1 MKKTKG
7 RKRWIWLGISTVILV
22 LIIYNLRHNPEW
34 RNFDWGRLWA
44 SLVSA
49 QPGLL
54 LVALA
59 GVFLTYLIRAL
70 RWQFLMHPI
79 KKGSLWV
86 LLVGQFLGFSSI
98 YLVGRPGEFVRPAYI
113 ARKESLPITS
123 MVAVWLMERICDT
136 ICLVV
141 LFSVVLYFAPVGM
154 SSAGKNVLSVMHKA
168 GDAMLVVT
176 IILVA
181 GLVVYR
187 LKTQVLMDWTLRMA
201 RFLPQSIQRH
211 LEHFLHS
218 FAEGLQVV
226 RSLPDFAG
234 SVVLSV
240 VLWGTNAT
248 VFWLTLRSLGGT
260 LGEFAWL
267 AAALVLFCA
276 SLGLVVQFPG
286 IGGGYQVGIILAL
299 TEIFGVGADVS
310 TGAAILLWL
319 MMSVP
324 VLLVSLGLLVHEGL
338 SFKRLEAITEE
349 EEEEMEEEAATKGA
363 E

>member
-1 MKKTKG
+1 MKKKNL
-7 RKRWIWLGISTVILV
+7 KQWIWLGVSTLILA

-34 RNFDWGRLWA
+34 AHFDWGRLWA
-44 SLVSA
+44 SLVRA
-49 QPGLL
+49 RPGLL
-54 LVALA
+54 LLALA
-59 GVFLTYLIRAL
+59 GVYGTYLFRAL

-86 LLVGQFLGFSSI
+86 LIVGQLLGFSSI

-123 MVAVWLMERICDT
+123 MVAVWLMERILDT

-141 LFSVVLYFAPVGM
+141 LFSLVLYFAPVGM
-154 SSAGKNVLSVMHKA
+154 SAAGERVLAVMHKA
-168 GDAMLVVT
+168 GNAMLAVTVVM
-176 IILVA
+176 VA

-187 LKTQVLMDWTLRMA
+187 LKTQALMDWIA
-201 RFLPQSIQRH
+201 RKTHFLPQKVQRH
-211 LEHFLHS
+211 IHHFLNS

-226 RSLPDFAG
+226 RSMPDFAG
-234 SVVLSV
+234 SVVLSI
-240 VLWGTNAT
+240 VLWCTNAT
-248 VFWLTLRSLGGT
+248 VFWLTLKSLGGA
-260 LGEFAWL
+260 LGSFVWL

-286 IGGGYQVGIILAL
+286 IGGGYQVGIVLAL

-310 TGAAILLWL
+310 TGASILLWL

-324 VLLVSLGLLVHEGL
+324 VLAVSLGLLVHEGL

-349 EEEEMEEEAATKGA
+349 EEMEQAAAVKDA

>member
-1 MKKTKG
+1 VKKSKG

-54 LVALA
+54 LLALV
-59 GVFLTYLIRAL
+59 GVFVTYLVRAL

-86 LLVGQFLGFSSI
+86 LLVGQLLGFSSI

-123 MVAVWLMERICDT
+123 MVAVWLMERIFDS

-141 LFSVVLYFAPVGM
+141 LFSVVLYYAPVEM
-154 SSAGKNVLSVMHKA
+154 SAAGKHVLAVMHQA
-168 GDAMLVVT
+168 GNAMLLITVV
-176 IILVA
+176 LVA

-187 LKTQVLMDWTLRMA
+187 LKTQAVMDWALRTA
-201 RFLPQSIQRH
+201 RFLPQSFQRH
-211 LEHFLHS
+211 LQHFLHS

-226 RSLPDFAG
+226 RSMPDFAG

-240 VLWGTNAT
+240 VLWSANAT
-248 VFWLTLRSLGGT
+248 IFWLTLKSLGGT
-260 LGEFAWL
+260 LGDFVWL

-276 SLGLVVQFPG
+276 SLGLLVQFPG
-286 IGGGYQVGIILAL
+286 IGGGYQVGIVLAL

-338 SFKRLEAITEE
+338 SFRRLEAITEE
-349 EEEEMEEEAATKGA
+349 EEMEAEAAAKQT

>member
-1 MKKTKG
+1 MKKKN
-7 RKRWIWLGISTVILV
+7 RRQWIWLGISTVILA

-34 RNFDWGRLWA
+34 QHFDWGRLWA
-44 SLVSA
+44 SLTSA
-49 QPGLL
+49 RPDLL
-54 LVALA
+54 LLALV
-59 GVFLTYLIRAL
+59 GVYGTYLFRAL

-86 LLVGQFLGFSSI
+86 LFVGQLLGFSSI

-123 MVAVWLMERICDT
+123 MVAVWLMERIFDT

-154 SSAGKNVLSVMHKA
+154 SAAGKHVLSVMHKA
-168 GDAMLVVT
+168 GDFMLVVT
-176 IILVA
+176 LLMVA

-187 LKTQVLMDWTLRMA
+187 LKTQALMDWVMRTA
-201 RFLPQSIQRH
+201 RFLPLSVQRH
-211 LEHFLHS
+211 LQHFLSS
-218 FAEGLQVV
+218 FAEGLLVV
-226 RSLPDFAG
+226 QSLPDFAG

-240 VLWGTNAT
+240 VLWSTNAT

-260 LGEFAWL
+260 LGDFVWL

-286 IGGGYQVGIILAL
+286 IGGGYQVGIVLAL
-299 TEIFGVGADVS
+299 TEIFGVAADVS
-310 TGAAILLWL
+310 TGAGILLWL

-338 SFKRLEAITEE
+338 SFKRLETITEE
-349 EEEEMEEEAATKGA
+349 EELEREAAVREAK
-363 E
+363 

>member
-1 MKKTKG
+1 MKKKNL
-7 RKRWIWLGISTVILV
+7 RNWIWLGASTAILA

-34 RNFDWGRLWA
+34 RQFDWSRLWA
-44 SLVSA
+44 SLTSA
-49 QPGLL
+49 RPGLL
-54 LVALA
+54 LLALA
-59 GVFLTYLIRAL
+59 GVYTTYLVRAL

-86 LLVGQFLGFSSI
+86 LFVGQMLGFSSI

-123 MVAVWLMERICDT
+123 MVAVWLMERIFDS
-136 ICLVV
+136 ICLVL

-154 SSAGKNVLSVMHKA
+154 SAGGEHTLSVMHQA
-168 GDAMLVVT
+168 GDGMLLITVV
-176 IILVA
+176 LVA
-181 GLVVYR
+181 GLIAYR
-187 LKTQVLMDWTLRMA
+187 LKTQALTDWVLRNIQ
-201 RFLPQSIQRH
+201 FLPQKVQHHIQ
-211 LEHFLHS
+211 HFLSS

-226 RSLPDFAG
+226 RSMPDFLG
-234 SVVLSV
+234 SVALSV
-240 VLWGTNAT
+240 VLWCTNAT
-248 VFWLTLRSLGGT
+248 IFWLTLKSLGGR
-260 LGEFAWL
+260 LGDLVWL
-267 AAALVLFCA
+267 AAALVMFCA

-299 TEIFGVGADVS
+299 TEIFGIGADVS

-324 VLLVSLGLLVHEGL
+324 TLLLSLGLLVHEGL
-338 SFKRLEAITEE
+338 SIRRLEAIA
-349 EEEEMEEEAATKGA
+349 EEEEMEQAAAVEET

>member
-1 MKKTKG
+1 MKKSKG
-7 RKRWIWLGISTVILV
+7 RKHWTWLGISTVVLV

-34 RNFDWGRLWA
+34 QNFDWGRLWT

-54 LVALA
+54 LLALV
-59 GVFLTYLIRAL
+59 GVYLTYLVRAL

-86 LLVGQFLGFSSI
+86 LVVGQLLGFSSI
-98 YLVGRPGEFVRPAYI
+98 YMVGRPGEFVRPAYI

-123 MVAVWLMERICDT
+123 MVAVWLMERIFDS
-136 ICLVV
+136 ICLVA
-141 LFSVVLYFAPVGM
+141 LFSVVLYFAPVEM
-154 SSAGKNVLSVMHKA
+154 SAAGQHVLAVMHQA
-168 GDAMLVVT
+168 GNAMLAITAV
-176 IILVA
+176 LVA

-187 LKTQVLMDWTLRMA
+187 LKTQQLMDWALRTS
-201 RFLPQSIQRH
+201 RFLPQSFQKH
-211 LEHFLHS
+211 LQHFLHS

-234 SVVLSV
+234 SVVLSI

-248 VFWLTLRSLGGT
+248 IFWLTLRSLGGT
-260 LGEFAWL
+260 LGHFVWL
-267 AAALVLFCA
+267 ASALVLFCA
-276 SLGLVVQFPG
+276 SLGLLVQFPG
-286 IGGGYQVGIILAL
+286 IGGGYQVGIVLAL
-299 TEIFGVGADVS
+299 TEVFGVAADVS
-310 TGAAILLWL
+310 TGASILLWL
-319 MMSVP
+319 IMSVP
-324 VLLVSLGLLVHEGL
+324 VLVVSLGLLVHEGL

-349 EEEEMEEEAATKGA
+349 EEMEAEAAARQG

>member
-1 MKKTKG
+1 VKKKG
-7 RKRWIWLGISTVILV
+7 LRRWIWLGISTVVLA

-34 RNFDWGRLWA
+34 SHFDWGRLWA

-49 QPGLL
+49 QPGFLL
-54 LVALA
+54 ASLV
-59 GVFLTYLIRAL
+59 GVYLTYLIRAL

-86 LLVGQFLGFSSI
+86 LLVGQLLGFSSI

-113 ARKESLPITS
+113 ARKESLPISS

-141 LFSVVLYFAPVGM
+141 LFSVVLYFAPVEM
-154 SSAGKNVLSVMHKA
+154 SAAGKNVLSVMHKA
-168 GDAMLVVT
+168 GDAMLAVT
-176 IILVA
+176 VIMVA
-181 GLVVYR
+181 GLVIYR
-187 LKTQVLMDWTLRMA
+187 LKTKALMGWVLRMS
-201 RFLPQSIQRH
+201 RFLPKRFQRH
-211 LEHFLHS
+211 IEHFLNS

-240 VLWGTNAT
+240 ALWGTNAT
-248 VFWLTLRSLGGT
+248 VFWLTLKSLGGT
-260 LGEFAWL
+260 LGDLVWL

-286 IGGGYQVGIILAL
+286 IGGGYQVGIVLAL
-299 TEIFGVGADVS
+299 TEIFGIGADVS

-324 VLLVSLGLLVHEGL
+324 VLLVSAGLLVHEGL

-349 EEEEMEEEAATKGA
+349 EEMEQKAATKGA
-363 E
+363 D

>member
-1 MKKTKG
+1 VKKKG
-7 RKRWIWLGISTVILV
+7 RRHWIWLGISTVILA

-34 RNFDWGRLWA
+34 QHFDWGRLWE

-54 LVALA
+54 LLALV
-59 GVFLTYLIRAL
+59 GVYATYLVRAL

-86 LLVGQFLGFSSI
+86 LLVGQLLGFSSI
-98 YLVGRPGEFVRPAYI
+98 YMVGRPGEFVRPAYI
-113 ARKESLPITS
+113 AKKESLPITS
-123 MVAVWLMERICDT
+123 MVAVWLMERIFDS
-136 ICLVV
+136 ICLVA
-141 LFSVVLYFAPVGM
+141 LFSAVLYFAPVEM
-154 SSAGKNVLSVMHKA
+154 SAAGKHVLATMHKA
-168 GDAMLVVT
+168 GNAMLVITAVLVT
-176 IILVA
+176 

-187 LKTQVLMDWTLRMA
+187 LKTQVLMDWVMRAA

-211 LEHFLHS
+211 LQHFLRS

-226 RSLPDFAG
+226 RSMPDFAG
-234 SVVLSV
+234 SVILSV
-240 VLWGTNAT
+240 VLWSTNAT
-248 VFWLTLRSLGGT
+248 VFWLTLKSLGGT
-260 LGEFAWL
+260 LGDFVWL

-286 IGGGYQVGIILAL
+286 IGGGYQVGIVLAL

-338 SFKRLEAITEE
+338 SFRRLEAITEE
-349 EEEEMEEEAATKGA
+349 EEMERETAAKEA